1 MGQICCPQV
10 QYSAELATAAM
21 SSALSAV
28 PSQLHIHALV
38 TCYLLV
44 QPHTRACVCAGDRIQ
59 LHRNGNDIQY
69 YSRRGVEHGE
79 YSGFT
84 VMDAVVKKQLKHEK
98 CILDG
103 EMIVW
108 NKTRSV

>member
-1 MGQICCPQV
+1 MS
-10 QYSAELATAAM
+10 YSFLAT
-21 SSALSAV
+21 
-28 PSQLHIHALV
+28 
-38 TCYLLV
+38 LL
-44 QPHTRACVCAGDRIQ
+44 TSILLRLLAGDRIQ
-59 LHRNGNDIQY
+59 LHRNGNNIQY

-84 VMDAVVKKQLKHEK
+84 VMDAVVKKQLKHDK

-108 NKTRSV
+108 NKTK

>member
-1 MGQICCPQV
+1 MHC
-10 QYSAELATAAM
+10 
-21 SSALSAV
+21 
-28 PSQLHIHALV
+28 
-38 TCYLLV
+38 
-44 QPHTRACVCAGDRIQ
+44 
-59 LHRNGNDIQY
+59 NGSNIQY

-84 VMDAVVKKQLKHEK
+84 VMDAVVKKQLKHDK

-108 NKTRSV
+108 NKTK

>member
-1 MGQICCPQV
+1 
-10 QYSAELATAAM
+10 LT
-21 SSALSAV
+21 
-28 PSQLHIHALV
+28 
-38 TCYLLV
+38 
-44 QPHTRACVCAGDRIQ
+44 CAGDRIQ

-84 VMDAVVKKQLKHEK
+84 VMDTVVKKQLKHEK

-108 NKTRSV
+108 NKTR